1 MVAGAE
7 LLFRATHD
15 SLTGIS
21 NRGVILDVLRRER
34 WRQVRGNGSLGIVL
48 LDVDHFKQVNADSIA
63 GFRFSTFR

>member
-21 NRGVILDVLRRER
+21 NRGVILDSLRREHS
-34 WRQVRGNGSLGIVL
+34 VRSAKGARLVS
-48 LDVDHFKQVNADSIA
+48 FCWMSITSN
-63 GFRFSTFR
+63 R